1 MSYTV
6 PTRWSTP
13 ADADAL
19 AHLHADAWRY
29 AYSGVIPDPGLSRLI
44 SRRGPEWWRRM
55 HAARGSALLGLLDR
69 EVVAYAL
76 IGRSRA
82 GSGGEIWELYVHP
95 DCHGAGYGRGLFE
108 VARDQFTEA
117 GLAPLNVWCLEGNEL
132 GLNFYRALGGEESA
146 CGSYRIAG
154 AQLGARRFTWH

>member
-44 SRRGPEWWRRM
+44 SRRGPE
-55 HAARGSALLGLLDR
+55 
-69 EVVAYAL
+69 
-76 IGRSRA
+76 
-82 GSGGEIWELYVHP
+82 IWELYVHP

-108 VARDQFTEA
+108 IARDQFTEA

>member
-1 MSYTV
+1 MPYTV

-44 SRRGPEWWRRM
+44 SAAAPSGGGGCTTPA
-55 HAARGSALLGLLDR
+55 AARCSLLDR

-108 VARDQFTEA
+108 TVRDQFAEA
-117 GLAPLNVWCLEGNEL
+117 GLAP
-132 GLNFYRALGGEESA
+132 SA
-146 CGSYRIAG
+146 SG
-154 AQLGARRFTWH
+154 ASRTTSWA